1 MDQLRSWWDNVLKT
15 GLEYGYLA
23 NPTKTWLIVKEE
35 YLSAA
40 SEAFHTIGVQITSQ
54 GKRYLGAAL
63 GTASFVE
70 AYVGLQVDKWVL
82 EIERLASIA
91 SSQPHAAYT
100 AFTHGLAASW
110 NYVSCIILNIGDLPD
125 SVKKAIRHKLLSA
138 LTGRSAV
145 SDLEGEHFF
154 LPVHLGGL
162 NIANSSKNAASQHNA
177 SIQLSVPPLTAL
189 IIQQSSS
196 YSHSMKIEQ
205 QREKQQIKNV
215 QRKEQDNQAATLYQQ
230 LPEQMQ

>member
-1 MDQLRSWWDNVLKT
+1 M
-15 GLEYGYLA
+15 
-23 NPTKTWLIVKEE
+23 KEE

-40 SEAFHTIGVQITSQ
+40 SEPFHNTGLQITSQ

-70 AYVGLQVDKWVL
+70 ASVGLQVEKCVL

-110 NYVSCIILNIGDLPD
+110 NYVSHTILYIEGLLDP
-125 SVKKAIRHKLLSA
+125 VEKAIRHKLLPA

-145 SDLEGEHFF
+145 SDLERKRFA
-154 LPVHLGGL
+154 LSVHLGGL
-162 NIANSSKNAASQHNA
+162 YIANLSKNAACQQNA
-177 SIQLSVPPLTAL
+177 STPISAPLTAL
-189 IIQQSSS
+189 IIQQNSS
-196 YSHSMKIEQ
+196 YSHSMKMKQ
-205 QREKQQIKNV
+205 QREEQHIKND
-215 QRKEQDNQAATLYQQ
+215 QWKEWENQAAILYQE